1 MDGYENIV
9 MYKEDRA
16 QFWEDI
22 YLADDAGWDLG
33 CVTPIFKFIAESISP
48 GKLCILG
55 CGRGYDAIMFAQKG
69 FDVTAVDFAPS
80 AIQAVHELADEAAV
94 FVKTVETDIFS
105 LRTDFANT
113 FEYIIEQTCFCAINP
128 NRRKDYEKLVR
139 QILEPAGKLI
149 GLWFPL
155 DKSVTDDGPPW
166 GTTIDE
172 VKALFI
178 NGWKVEQE
186 EFPDLSIEPRKNR
199 EKLIIFQK
207 QI

>member
-22 YLADDAGWDLG
+22 YLADDAGRDLG
-33 CVTPIFKFIAESISP
+33 GVTPIFKFIGESISP

-166 GTTIDE
+166 GTTIDQ
-172 VKALFI
+172 VKSLFK
-178 NGWKVEQE
+178 NGWKVERE
-186 EFPDLSIEPRKNR
+186 EFTDLSIEPRRYR

-207 QI
+207 QT

>member
-1 MDGYENIV
+1 
-9 MYKEDRA
+9 MYKEDRF

-33 CVTPIFKFIAESISP
+33 DVTPIFEFIAESISP

-55 CGRGYDAIMFAQKG
+55 CGRGYDAVMFAQKG

-80 AIQAVHELADEAAV
+80 AIQAVQELADEADV

-105 LRTDFANT
+105 LRTEFDNT

-128 NRRKDYEKLVR
+128 SRRKDYEKLVK
-139 QILEPAGKLI
+139 QILEPFGKLI

-155 DKSVTDDGPPW
+155 DKSITDGGPPW
-166 GTTIDE
+166 GTTISE

-178 NGWKVEQE
+178 NEWKVERE
-186 EFPDLSIEPRKNR
+186 EFPNLSIKSRMNR

>member
-1 MDGYENIV
+1 MEGFENIV

-33 CVTPIFKFIAESISP
+33 GVTPIFKFIGESISP

-80 AIQAVHELADEAAV
+80 AIQAVHELANEAGV

-166 GTTIDE
+166 GTTTDE

-178 NGWKVEQE
+178 NGWTVERE
-186 EFPDLSIEPRKNR
+186 EFPNLSIEPRRNR